1 MLPILLSAAG
11 ILVIALLCSEEF
23 RALVQRLRQRP
34 PPNPWAR
41 FALYVGAALLLLA
54 AAALLVCC
62 ILSLFSRQFSYD

>member
-11 ILVIALLCSEEF
+11 VLVMALLCSEEF

-34 PPNPWAR
+34 PPHPGAR
-41 FALYVGAALLLLA
+41 FALYVGAALLILA
-54 AAALLVCC
+54 ATALLVLS